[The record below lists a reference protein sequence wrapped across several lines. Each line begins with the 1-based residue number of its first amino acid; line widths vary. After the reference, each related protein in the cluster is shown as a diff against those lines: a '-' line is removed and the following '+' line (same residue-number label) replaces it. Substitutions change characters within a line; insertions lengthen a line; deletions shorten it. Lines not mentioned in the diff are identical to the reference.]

1 MNNRI
6 KYPRTYH
13 FEWSPG
19 KTSDDKT
26 QFDLSNFE
34 GKYVTITEKMDGE
47 NTTLY
52 RDYIHARSLDSADH
66 PSRHWVKGLWGSI
79 KHDIPEGWR
88 ICGENLYAKHS
99 IHYKDLLSYFMVFSI
114 WDADNMCLSVK
125 NTLEWCDLLGLKFV
139 PILYYGKFDLD
150 KIKEFKIDENKEGF
164 VMRLSGEFHYDD
176 FNKSVVKW
184 VRKNHVTTDSHWMR
198 NAIIKNKLK

>member
-1 MNNRI
+1 MKI
-6 KYPRTYH
+6 KYPRTSH

-34 GKYVTITEKMDGE
+34 DKYIVITEKMDGE
-47 NTTLY
+47 NTTMY
-52 RDYIHARSLDSADH
+52 NDHIHARSLDSADH

-99 IHYKDLLSYFMVFSI
+99 LGYKNLSSYFMVFSI
-114 WDADNMCLSVK
+114 WNEDNVCLSIEE
-125 NTLEWCDLLGLKFV
+125 TLDWCKLLGLEFV
-139 PILYYGKFDLD
+139 PILYHGKFNLDL
-150 KIKEFKIDENKEGF
+150 IKEFGVDTSIQEGF
-164 VMRLSGEFHYDD
+164 VMRLSDEFKYEE
-176 FNKSVVKW
+176 FKKSVVKW
-184 VRKNHVTTDSHWMR
+184 VRDNHVTTDSHWM
-198 NAIIKNKLK
+198 NKAIVKNKLK